1 MLPGSAAPMREPMV
15 EMEVIQ
21 EIPDSTFRA
30 YEKESIEVPNV
41 RETATW
47 EIIPDTDEE
56 MTSWTAPILEEEA
69 AVVTIASEAAPTP
82 RHVWREIRSDLLN
95 VTGQILEEGE
105 KQYKASLQDGVLLG
119 KGIKATVRDGAKSF
133 KEFMVQ
139 PVWVPGRKNKPKQY
153 SRGTL
158 FFLDIFRFG
167 GTFATLFI
175 TLFFVLNYQSFWAIA
190 MAKIDPVTSITTG
203 KELASEMDDTLA
215 QSLKNAP
222 ALGSLDDSSLL
233 NYLPNVGPPENR
245 IVIPK
250 LGLNV
255 PIVIPP
261 IDALLKED
269 WTKLEE
275 EIQTGLQDGVVHYP
289 GTAQPGQAGNFFVT
303 GHSSYFPWAPGKF
316 KSVFA
321 RLPELEVGDEYWV
334 FYGGDKFR
342 YVVQGKK
349 EINPNDVTALD
360 QPINKR
366 ISSLMTCT
374 PVGTTLRR
382 LIISAQEVDP
392 VTGLAMEVGEHQ
404 TEQALPKMNL
414 QMLPI

>member
-1 MLPGSAAPMREPMV
+1 
-15 EMEVIQ
+15 
-21 EIPDSTFRA
+21 
-30 YEKESIEVPNV
+30 
-41 RETATW
+41 
-47 EIIPDTDEE
+47 
-56 MTSWTAPILEEEA
+56 
-69 AVVTIASEAAPTP
+69 
-82 RHVWREIRSDLLN
+82 
-95 VTGQILEEGE
+95 
-105 KQYKASLQDGVLLG
+105 
-119 KGIKATVRDGAKSF
+119 
-133 KEFMVQ
+133 
-139 PVWVPGRKNKPKQY
+139 
-153 SRGTL
+153 
-158 FFLDIFRFG
+158 
-167 GTFATLFI
+167 
-175 TLFFVLNYQSFWAIA
+175 

-203 KELASEMDDTLA
+203 KELASEMDDALA
-215 QSLKNAP
+215 QSLTNSP
-222 ALGSLDDSSLL
+222 SLGGIDDSSLL
-233 NYLPNVGPPENR
+233 NYLPKVGPPENR
-245 IVIPK
+245 LVIPK

-321 RLPELEVGDEYWV
+321 RLGELDVGDEYWV

-342 YVVQGKK
+342 YVVDGKK

-382 LIISAQEVDP
+382 LIISAQELDP
-392 VTGLAMEVGEHQ
+392 ATGKPMEVGEHQ

>member
-1 MLPGSAAPMREPMV
+1 MHQPKYHRRGMVFFPEFLP
-15 EMEVIQ
+15 
-21 EIPDSTFRA
+21 
-30 YEKESIEVPNV
+30 
-41 RETATW
+41 
-47 EIIPDTDEE
+47 
-56 MTSWTAPILEEEA
+56 
-69 AVVTIASEAAPTP
+69 
-82 RHVWREIRSDLLN
+82 
-95 VTGQILEEGE
+95 
-105 KQYKASLQDGVLLG
+105 
-119 KGIKATVRDGAKSF
+119 
-133 KEFMVQ
+133 
-139 PVWVPGRKNKPKQY
+139 
-153 SRGTL
+153 
-158 FFLDIFRFG
+158 FG
-167 GTFATLFI
+167 GIFAMLVI

-215 QSLKNAP
+215 KSLTNAP

-233 NYLPNVGPPENR
+233 NYLPKVGPPENR

-269 WTKLEE
+269 WTMLAE
-275 EIQTGLQDGVVHYP
+275 EIQTGPQYGAVHYP

-342 YVVQGKK
+342 YVIQGKK

-392 VTGLAMEVGEHQ
+392 ITGQPMEVGEHQ
-404 TEQALPKMNL
+404 TEQELPKMNL

>member
-1 MLPGSAAPMREPMV
+1 MPPKKEEVRIENAQERTWRPFEEESEP
-15 EMEVIQ
+15 VI
-21 EIPDSTFRA
+21 D
-30 YEKESIEVPNV
+30 V

-47 EIIPDTDEE
+47 EVIPDTDEE
-56 MTSWTAPILEEEA
+56 METWTAPVLEQEA
-69 AVVTIASEAAPTP
+69 EAVTIASQSVPNP
-82 RHVWREIRSDLLN
+82 RHVWREIRSDLLS

-105 KQYKASLQDGVLLG
+105 RQYKSSLEDGVRLS
-119 KGIKATVRDGAKSF
+119 KGVTATLRDGASSF
-133 KEFMVQ
+133 RRFMTQ
-139 PVWVPGRKNKPKQY
+139 PVWVPGRNDKPKKY

-158 FFLDIFRFG
+158 FFIDIFRFG
-167 GTFATLFI
+167 GTFASLFI
-175 TLFFVLNYQSFWAIA
+175 ALFFVLNYQSFWAIA

-203 KELASEMDDTLA
+203 KELAVEMDNALA
-215 QSLKNAP
+215 KSLTETP
-222 ALGSLDDSSLL
+222 ALGGTDDSSLL
-233 NYLPNVGPPENR
+233 AHLPLVGPPENR
-245 IVIPK
+245 LIIPK

-261 IDALLKED
+261 IDSLLKED

-275 EIQTGLQDGVVHYP
+275 EIQTGLQAGVVHYP
-289 GTAQPGQAGNFFVT
+289 GTAKPGQAGNFFVT

-321 RLPELEVGDEYWV
+321 RLNELDAGDEYWV
-334 FYGGDKFR
+334 YYGGDKFR

-360 QPINKR
+360 QPVNKR

-382 LIISAQEVDP
+382 LIINAQEVDP
-392 VTGLAMEVGEHQ
+392 ATGKPMEVGEQ
-404 TEQALPKMNL
+404 RTDDLPKMNL

>member
-1 MLPGSAAPMREPMV
+1 MLPGSAERIGQSQERV
-15 EMEVIQ
+15 ERMEEVI
-21 EIPDSTFRA
+21 DSTFRA
-30 YEKESIEVPNV
+30 FAEATSDVPNV

-47 EIIPDTDEE
+47 EVIPDTDEE
-56 MTSWTAPILEEEA
+56 MTAWTAPILKEEA
-69 AVVTIASEAAPTP
+69 AVVSIASEASPTP

-105 KQYKASLQDGVLLG
+105 KQYKASFREGVLLS
-119 KGIKATVRDGAKSF
+119 KGIKETVRDGAMSF

-175 TLFFVLNYQSFWAIA
+175 TLFFVLNYQSFWSIA
-190 MAKIDPVTSITTG
+190 MAKLDPVTSITTG
-203 KELASEMDDTLA
+203 KELASEMDDALA
-215 QSLKNAP
+215 QSLTNTP
-222 ALGSLDDSSLL
+222 SLGGIDDSSLL
-233 NYLPNVGPPENR
+233 SYLPKVGPPENR
-245 IVIPK
+245 LIVPK

-261 IDALLKED
+261 IDSLLKED

-275 EIQTGLQDGVVHYP
+275 EIQTGLQSGVVHYP

-342 YVVQGKK
+342 YVIEGKK

-382 LIISAQEVDP
+382 MIITAQELDP
-392 VTGLAMEVGEHQ
+392 VTGQPMEVGEHQ

>member
-1 MLPGSAAPMREPMV
+1 MLLGSSVPPPERVSEIETIP
-15 EMEVIQ
+15 EVA
-21 EIPDSTFRA
+21 DSTFSA
-30 YEKESIEVPNV
+30 FKNESMDVVNV

-47 EIIPDTDEE
+47 DVIPDTDEE
-56 MTSWTAPILEEEA
+56 MTVWTAPMLEVEA
-69 AVVTIASEAAPTP
+69 AAVTIASEAAPTP
-82 RHVWREIRSDLLN
+82 RHVWREVRSDLLN

-105 KQYKASLQDGVLLG
+105 RQYKASLQDGVLLG
-119 KGIKATVRDGAKSF
+119 KGITATVRDGARSF
-133 KEFMVQ
+133 KQFMIQ
-139 PVWVPGRKNKPKQY
+139 PVWVPGRRNEPKQY

-215 QSLKNAP
+215 KSLTNAP

-233 NYLPNVGPPENR
+233 NYLPKVGPPENR

-342 YVVQGKK
+342 YVIQGKK

-392 VTGLAMEVGEHQ
+392 ITGQPMEVGEHQ
-404 TEQALPKMNL
+404 TEQELPKMNL

>member
-1 MLPGSAAPMREPMV
+1 MLPGSAVPQAREGVRIEQV
-15 EMEVIQ
+15 EER
-21 EIPDSTFRA
+21 TLRA
-30 YEKESIEVPNV
+30 FDEGAVASFET

-47 EIIPDTDEE
+47 EVIPDDDADMET
-56 MTSWTAPILEEEA
+56 WTVPALEKEEES
-69 AVVTIASEAAPTP
+69 VTIAQRATPNP

-105 KQYKASLQDGVLLG
+105 RQYRSSLEDGVRLG
-119 KGIKATVRDGAKSF
+119 KGVRATLRDGVASFKSF
-133 KEFMVQ
+133 MTQ
-139 PVWVPGRKNKPKQY
+139 PVWVPGRKDKPKKY

-167 GTFATLFI
+167 GTFASLFI

-203 KELASEMDDTLA
+203 KELAQEMDSVLAKSLTDTP
-215 QSLKNAP
+215 SL
-222 ALGSLDDSSLL
+222 GGTDDSSLL
-233 NYLPNVGPPENR
+233 AHLPLVGPPENR
-245 IVIPK
+245 LIIPK

-261 IDALLKED
+261 IDSLLKED

-275 EIQTGLQDGVVHYP
+275 EIQTGLQSGVVHYP
-289 GTAQPGQAGNFFVT
+289 GTAKPGQAGNFFVT

-321 RLPELEVGDEYWV
+321 RLGELEAGDEYWV
-334 FYGGDKFR
+334 YYGGDKFR

-360 QPINKR
+360 QPVSKR

-382 LIISAQEVDP
+382 LIINAQEVDP
-392 VTGLAMEVGEHQ
+392 ETGKAMEVGEQ
-404 TEQALPKMNL
+404 RSEELPKMNL